1 MGITKKSFG
10 VTKAGEQATLY
21 TMENAA
27 GMKVSVSDFGAVIV
41 DIIVPDRNKNFVDV
55 NLGYDNVSGYEGNAP
70 GYGSF
75 LGRVAN
81 RIAGAKFSV
90 NGKTYEVAKN
100 DGENCLHSGTK
111 SYNKY
116 MYEVKTSE
124 MEGSMSVEFS
134 RLSPH
139 MEQGFPGNLDLS
151 VTYTLTDNNE
161 LVIEYGAVSD
171 EDTVL
176 NLTNH
181 AYFNLKGEGSGTV
194 LGYKV
199 WINADKITETDA
211 GLIPTGGFL
220 DVTGTPMDF
229 RTMKTIGQD
238 IGIGRAHV

>member
-90 NGKTYEVAKN
+90 NGKTYEV
-100 DGENCLHSGTK
+100 G
-111 SYNKY
+111 
-116 MYEVKTSE
+116 KTAFTA
-124 MEGSMSVEFS
+124 G
-134 RLSPH
+134 RRA
-139 MEQGFPGNLDLS
+139 
-151 VTYTLTDNNE
+151 T
-161 LVIEYGAVSD
+161 
-171 EDTVL
+171 
-176 NLTNH
+176 
-181 AYFNLKGEGSGTV
+181 
-194 LGYKV
+194 
-199 WINADKITETDA
+199 INICMRSKLPRWR
-211 GLIPTGGFL
+211 GVCPWS
-220 DVTGTPMDF
+220 F
-229 RTMKTIGQD
+229 R
-238 IGIGRAHV
+238 V

>member
-10 VTKAGEQATLY
+10 VTKVGEQATLY

-116 MYEVKTSE
+116 MYEGEYVRGVFAFKSA
-124 MEGSMSVEFS
+124 
-134 RLSPH
+134 
-139 MEQGFPGNLDLS
+139 
-151 VTYTLTDNNE
+151 
-161 LVIEYGAVSD
+161 YGA
-171 EDTVL
+171 
-176 NLTNH
+176 
-181 AYFNLKGEGSGTV
+181 G
-194 LGYKV
+194 
-199 WINADKITETDA
+199 
-211 GLIPTGGFL
+211 IP
-220 DVTGTPMDF
+220 
-229 RTMKTIGQD
+229 GQS
-238 IGIGRAHV
+238 